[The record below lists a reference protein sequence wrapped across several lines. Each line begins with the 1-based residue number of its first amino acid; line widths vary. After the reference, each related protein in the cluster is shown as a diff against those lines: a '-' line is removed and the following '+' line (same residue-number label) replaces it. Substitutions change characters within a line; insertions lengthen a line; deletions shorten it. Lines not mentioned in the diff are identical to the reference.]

1 MPGFRTRR
9 WAIRSAFTLMA
20 WAVPC
25 RAAMAANHG
34 RGAHATRDLKSTLS
48 VAACCFTVLG
58 ALLAFAIPGCNR
70 GIASDEVVVYCA
82 VDEPYAAQIF
92 AEFEKQ
98 TGIRTVVQ
106 YDIESSKSVGLA
118 GKLEAEA
125 EHPRADVWWGSEAF
139 LSVRLGEEGALAP
152 YQSPAAADIPS
163 QFKDANGLWTGTAL
177 RARVLAVSEK
187 SPPPFAITGIRD
199 LADPRL
205 KNKIAM
211 SRPTAGAT
219 GAHLATLY
227 SVWGPDKAA
236 AFCRDLHAN
245 GIALLGGNA
254 EVADQVGAGTYS
266 LGLTD
271 NDDVTNAAANGGRLS
286 MVVPD
291 QNGEGTLA
299 MPTSVALVKGSKHDA
314 SAKKLIDFLV
324 SKQVEKKLIDLKFAR
339 WSVRGGED
347 EAIKAIDV
355 DYHVAAKVYARAQRE
370 GEAMLEGR

>member
-1 MPGFRTRR
+1 MAGSCL
-9 WAIRSAFTLMA
+9 AI
-20 WAVPC
+20 
-25 RAAMAANHG
+25 
-34 RGAHATRDLKSTLS
+34 
-48 VAACCFTVLG
+48 LG
-58 ALLAFAIPGCNR
+58 ALLAFSIPGCNR
-70 GIASDEVVVYCA
+70 GIASDEVVVYCG

-106 YDIESSKSVGLA
+106 YDIEASKSVGLA
-118 GKLEAEA
+118 GKLEAESA
-125 EHPRADVWWGSEAF
+125 HPRADVWWGSEAF

-152 YQSPAAADIPS
+152 YQSPAATDVPA

-187 SPPPFAITGIRD
+187 SPPPFAITGIHD
-199 LADPRL
+199 MADPRL
-205 KNKIAM
+205 KNKVAM

-227 SVWGPDKAA
+227 AVWGPENAA

-245 GIALLGGNA
+245 NIALLGGNA

-271 NDDVTNAAANGGRLS
+271 SDAVTTATANGGKLT

-291 QNGEGTLA
+291 QNAQGTLA
-299 MPTSVALVKGSKHDA
+299 MPTSVALVKGSKHEA

-339 WSVRGGED
+339 WSVRGGEG
-347 EAIKAIDV
+347 ETIKAINV
-355 DYHVAAKVYARAQRE
+355 NYHAAANVYARAQRE
-370 GEAMLEGR
+370 GEALLEGR